1 MADNI
6 LLADKLPDS
15 IIDELKALGLEVDS
29 QPKLGENDLPD
40 AITGAKYLVVRSTKV
55 NAKTIEAADALKM
68 IVRAGAGY
76 NTIDV
81 DAAAKAGVA
90 VCNTPGK
97 NSVAVAELAMGLIV
111 ALDRRI
117 PDNVADF
124 RNGVWNKAGYS
135 KAEGV
140 YGKTLALVGVGNI
153 GKEVAKRALAFGMK
167 VYGKDIVPIDVEGVE
182 SFADYDAVVP
192 KADFVSIH
200 LPSNSQTRGMID
212 KDFLSMMKDGAALI
226 NTSRAEIVDQAA
238 LVEAVKSRGL
248 RAGLDVFEDEPEQ
261 KTGEVRSELRELD
274 GVYVTHHIG
283 ASTAQAQ
290 FAVAEE
296 TLRVV
301 KTFQETGEPLH
312 KVN

>member
-1 MADNI
+1 MADKI

-15 IIDELKALGLEVDS
+15 IIDGLKALGLEVDS
-29 QPKLGENDLPD
+29 QPTLGENDLPG
-40 AITGAKYLVVRSTKV
+40 AIKGAKYLVVRSTKV
-55 NAKTIEAADALKM
+55 NAKTFDAADALKM
-68 IVRAGAGY
+68 VVRAGAGY

-97 NSVAVAELAMGLIV
+97 NSIAVAELAMGLIV
-111 ALDRRI
+111 SLDRRL

-124 RNGVWNKAGYS
+124 RKGVWNKAGYS

-167 VYGKDIVPIDVEGVE
+167 VYGKDVVPIDVEGVE
-182 SFADYDAVVP
+182 AFADYDAVLP
-192 KADFVSIH
+192 NADYVSIH
-200 LPSNSQTRGMID
+200 LPSNAETRGMID
-212 KDFLSMMKDGAALI
+212 KAFLARMKEGAALI
-226 NTSRAEIVDQAA
+226 NTSRAELVDQAA
-238 LVEAVKSRGL
+238 LIDAVKNRGL
-248 RAGLDVFEDEPEQ
+248 RAALDVFEDEPEQ
-261 KTGEVRSELRELD
+261 KTGEVTSDLQALE

-296 TLRVV
+296 TLHVV

>member
-1 MADNI
+1 MADKI

-15 IIDELKALGLEVDS
+15 IIDGLKALGLEVDS

-40 AITGAKYLVVRSTKV
+40 AIKGAKYLVVRSTKV
-55 NAKTIEAADALKM
+55 NAKTFEAADALKM
-68 IVRAGAGY
+68 VVRAGAGY

-97 NSVAVAELAMGLIV
+97 NSIAVAELAMGLIV
-111 ALDRRI
+111 SLDRRL

-124 RNGVWNKAGYS
+124 RKGVWNKAGYS

-140 YGKTLALVGVGNI
+140 YGKALALVGVGNI

-167 VYGKDIVPIDVEGVE
+167 VYGKDVVPIDVEGVE
-182 SFADYDAVVP
+182 AFADYDAVLP
-192 KADFVSIH
+192 NADYVSIH
-200 LPSNSQTRGMID
+200 LPSNAETRGMID
-212 KDFLSMMKDGAALI
+212 KAFLAKMKEGAALI
-226 NTSRAEIVDQAA
+226 NTSRAELVDQAA
-238 LVEAVKSRGL
+238 LIDAVKNRGI
-248 RAGLDVFEDEPEQ
+248 RAALDVFEGEPEQ
-261 KTGEVRSELRELD
+261 KTGEVTSDLQTLE

-296 TLRVV
+296 TLHVV